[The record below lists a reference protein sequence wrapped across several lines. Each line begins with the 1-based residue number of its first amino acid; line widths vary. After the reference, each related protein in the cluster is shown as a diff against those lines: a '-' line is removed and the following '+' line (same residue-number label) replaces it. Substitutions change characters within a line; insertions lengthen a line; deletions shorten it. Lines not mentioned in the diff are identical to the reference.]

1 MKKNFT
7 NYLVAFLL
15 PAAAFGQTIVSTTAE
30 NKKVVLEEF
39 TGVKC
44 GYCPDGHAIARA
56 IQEANPGKVFLINIH
71 QGGYANATPDF
82 RTQYGNAIASQS
94 GLNGYPSGTVNR
106 HVFTNPAPMTA
117 GRTALGRGGWTSAST
132 QILAQPSYVNLAV
145 EASLNV
151 STRELVVHVEAYYTG
166 NSPQATNKLNVAV
179 LQNNT
184 KGPQA
189 GGGQGSNYL
198 HMHRLID
205 LITGQWGEDIKT
217 TTAGSF
223 IDRTFTVTLPE
234 AHNNIPIKLD
244 DIELVAFVA
253 EGNEEIM
260 TGAGTLPDFT
270 GITIANDIQINSIET
285 ILPNCTG
292 KVNPVFEIKNNGQ
305 NTLTSLP
312 ITYKINGE
320 THTYTWT
327 GELKALHLAT
337 VELPETTFAV
347 AENNTVE
354 VILPNDED
362 NTNNT
367 ISTSFVSAK
376 VASNSLTLTLNTDQ
390 YGIEASWKILNSAG
404 TVVYEGKNYGNNQTY
419 TIPIQLEGED
429 CFQFQLIDAYG
440 DGGKAVKLVDH
451 NGVVLYQT
459 SGNYGKG
466 ATVNFSSDGTM
477 STAEFGKKGLEVYP
491 NPSTGIVH
499 VDLKTKAQIEVMDL
513 AGRKL
518 YTQEHNSGKATLDLS
533 GFGKGTYVVKIND
546 GTSTSTK
553 KVIIK

>member
-1 MKKNFT
+1 MKKKFT

-15 PAAAFGQTIVSTTAE
+15 PVAAFGQTIVSTTAE

-44 GYCPDGHAIARA
+44 GYCPDGHAIAKA

-82 RTQYGNAIASQS
+82 RTPYGNAIANQS

-117 GRTALGRGGWTSAST
+117 GGTALSRGGWTSASN
-132 QILAQPSYVNLAV
+132 QILSQPSYVNLGM

-166 NSPQATNKLNVAV
+166 DSPVSTNKLNIAV

-189 GGGQGSNYL
+189 GGGQGSNYI

-205 LITGQWGEDIKT
+205 LITGQWGEEIT
-217 TTAGSF
+217 TTKAGSF
-223 IDRTFTVTLPE
+223 VDRTFTVTLPE
-234 AHNNIPIKLD
+234 AHNNVPIVPD
-244 DIELVAFVA
+244 DIELVAFIA
-253 EGNEEIM
+253 EGNQEIM
-260 TGAGTLPDFT
+260 TGAGTIPDFT
-270 GITIANDIQINSIET
+270 GIAKANEIEVNSIET
-285 ILPNCTG
+285 ILPNCLG
-292 KVNPVFEIKNNGQ
+292 KINPVIGIKNNGQ
-305 NTLTSLP
+305 NTLTSLL

-327 GELKALHLAT
+327 GELKALNRT
-337 VELPETTFAV
+337 TIELPETPFTV
-347 AENNTVE
+347 IDNNSVE
-354 VILPNDED
+354 IILPDDED
-362 NTNNT
+362 NSNNT
-367 ISTSFVSAK
+367 ISTSFLKAK
-376 VASNSLTLTLNTDQ
+376 ESSNSLTLTLSTDQ
-390 YGIEASWKILNSAG
+390 YGIETSWKILNSAG

-419 TIPIQLEGED
+419 TIPIELEGVD
-429 CFQFQLIDAYG
+429 CFQFQLIDSYG
-440 DGGKAVKLVDH
+440 DGGKSVKLVDH

-459 SGNYGKG
+459 IGNYGKG
-466 ATVNFSSDGTM
+466 ATVNFSTDGTM
-477 STAEFGKKGLEVYP
+477 STTEFGKNGLEVYP

-499 VDLKTKAQIEVMDL
+499 VELKTKSQIEVMDM

-518 YTQEHNSGKATLDLS
+518 YTKDHNSGKATLDLS

-546 GTSTSTK
+546 GTSISTR